1 MNGLESRTVP
11 TSCGEKKM
19 FRFRFE
25 QILNYRKILEEQVLQ
40 EFSEQVRDLER
51 EKEHLRSIR
60 TQKAT
65 LLAELMHKQ
74 AGTLTAT
81 EISLYFDY
89 LKRLRE
95 REVAQVVLIADKKNA
110 LELKR
115 EELVE
120 AVKRRKIM
128 EILKQ
133 KKLEN
138 YWKEWNHK
146 ESVELNE
153 QGIIRFLKRYGD
165 EKIDH
170 NL

>member
-1 MNGLESRTVP
+1 
-11 TSCGEKKM
+11 M

-25 QILNYRKILEEQVLQ
+25 QILNYRKILEEQVMQ
-40 EFSEQVRDLER
+40 EFSEQVRDLDA
-51 EKEHLRSIR
+51 EKEHLRSLR
-60 TQKAT
+60 SQKET
-65 LLAELMHKQ
+65 LLAELMRKQ
-74 AGTLTAT
+74 AGTLFAT

-89 LKRLRE
+89 LKKLRE
-95 REVAQVVLIADKKNA
+95 REVAQIILIADKEKA

-138 YWKEWNHK
+138 YWKEWNHR

-153 QGIIRFLKRYGD
+153 QGIMRFLKRYGD
-165 EKIDH
+165 EKTDH

>member
-1 MNGLESRTVP
+1 
-11 TSCGEKKM
+11 M

-25 QILNYRKILEEQVLQ
+25 QILNYRKILEEQVMQ
-40 EFSEQVRDLER
+40 EFSEQVRDLDG
-51 EKEHLRSIR
+51 EKEQLRSLR
-60 TQKAT
+60 SQKET
-65 LLAELMHKQ
+65 LLAELMRKQ

-89 LKRLRE
+89 LKKLRE
-95 REVAQVVLIADKKNA
+95 REVAQVILIADKEKT

-133 KKLEN
+133 KKLES

>member
-1 MNGLESRTVP
+1 
-11 TSCGEKKM
+11 M

-25 QILNYRKILEEQVLQ
+25 QSLNYRKILEDQVLQ

-51 EKEHLRSIR
+51 EKELLRSIR
-60 TQKAT
+60 TGKAT
-65 LLAELMHKQ
+65 VLAELMHKQ

-89 LKRLRE
+89 LKKLRE
-95 REVAQVVLIADKKNA
+95 QEVAQVLRVADKEKS
-110 LELKR
+110 LERKR
-115 EELVE
+115 EELTE
-120 AVKRRKIM
+120 AMKRRKIM

-133 KKLEN
+133 KKLEH
-138 YWKEWNHK
+138 YWKESNDK

-153 QGIIRFLKRYGD
+153 QGITRFLKRYGD
-165 EKIDH
+165 EKIDR

>member
-1 MNGLESRTVP
+1 MP
-11 TSCGEKKM
+11 

-25 QILNYRKILEEQVLQ
+25 QILNYRKIREDQVLQ

-51 EKEHLRSIR
+51 EREHLRSIR
-60 TQKAT
+60 TGKAAV
-65 LLAELMHKQ
+65 LAELMHKQ
-74 AGTLTAT
+74 AGALTAT

-89 LKRLRE
+89 LKKLRE
-95 REVAQVVLIADKKNA
+95 QEVAQVLRIADKEKI

-115 EELVE
+115 EELTE
-120 AVKRRKIM
+120 AMKRRKIM

-138 YWKEWNHK
+138 HWKEWNHK

-153 QGIIRFLKRYGD
+153 QGIIRFLRRYGD
-165 EKIDH
+165 EKTDH
-170 NL
+170 HL

>member
-1 MNGLESRTVP
+1 
-11 TSCGEKKM
+11 M

-25 QILNYRKILEEQVLQ
+25 QILNYRKILEEQVMQ
-40 EFSEQVRDLER
+40 EFSEQVRDLDG
-51 EKEHLRSIR
+51 EKEHLRSLR
-60 TQKAT
+60 SQKET
-65 LLAELMHKQ
+65 LLAELMRKQ
-74 AGTLTAT
+74 AGTLFAT

-95 REVAQVVLIADKKNA
+95 REVAQIILIADKEKA

-138 YWKEWNHK
+138 YWKEWNHR

-153 QGIIRFLKRYGD
+153 QGIMRFLKRYGD
-165 EKIDH
+165 EKTDH

>member
-1 MNGLESRTVP
+1 
-11 TSCGEKKM
+11 M

-25 QILNYRKILEEQVLQ
+25 QILNYRKILEEQVMQ

-51 EKEHLRSIR
+51 EKEHLHSLRS
-60 TQKAT
+60 QKET
-65 LLAELMHKQ
+65 LLAELMRKQ

-95 REVAQVVLIADKKNA
+95 REVAQVILIADKEKT

-133 KKLEN
+133 KKLES